1 VETLFTPLVYSYLT
15 IIVENNI
22 SHCNNKILRV
32 VSSKVG
38 FIYYMVAEF
47 DRLGGVEL
55 SHTTRRSPIERL
67 SPPQPYYLSPCRDAV
82 AAYKEERDQSKAQG
96 RYSPGIIVPLG
107 IDQRRLKLAYNSGGF
122 NSTEPLGVYNITPPF
137 RSGDRT
143 VIAGR
148 VQPEGVNP
156 NSKVVFFE
164 KEGHEWTPL
173 RYPTLD
179 LEDTFITSIDN
190 HLIFGGVKVVRTP
203 TETLYR
209 TVFRRGDCIEDLTEI
224 AVGPVRMK
232 GIRLVQLNKGIGV
245 FTRPHD
251 SYGGGQIG
259 FTVIDSLAQLT
270 PAVIANAPLIAQRF
284 PKGEWGGVNEARAL
298 KNGRILAL
306 GHRAYFDSD
315 NNKHYF
321 PWLFIHDPRTGLSTD
336 LGIVGA
342 SDDFPQTTPRQTDLK
357 DVSYPVGMDLENG
370 EISGGTGDTTSGT
383 KPILKLLNL
392 ADNV

>member
-1 VETLFTPLVYSYLT
+1 
-15 IIVENNI
+15 
-22 SHCNNKILRV
+22 
-32 VSSKVG
+32 
-38 FIYYMVAEF
+38 MVAEL
-47 DRLGGVEL
+47 DRLGNVEL
-55 SHTTRRSPIERL
+55 SYMGRRRNPIEL
-67 SPPQPYYLSPCRDAV
+67 PSPPQPYDLPPCKDAV
-82 AAYKEERDQSKAQG
+82 AAYKQEREQSKANG
-96 RYSPGIIVPLG
+96 RYNPGIIVPLD
-107 IDQRRLKLAYNSGGF
+107 IDQRRLKLAFNSGRF
-122 NSTEPLGVYNITPPF
+122 NSLEPLGVYNITPPF
-137 RSGDRT
+137 RSGDKT

-148 VQPEGVNP
+148 VQPLGVNP

-173 RYPTLD
+173 RYPTID
-179 LEDTFITSIDN
+179 LEDPFITRIDN
-190 HLIFGGVKVVRTP
+190 HLIFGGVKVVKTP

-209 TVFRRGDCIEDLTEI
+209 MVFHRGGCIEDLTEI

-232 GIRLVQLNKGIGV
+232 GIRLIQLSNGIGV

-270 PAVIANAPLIAQRF
+270 PAVIVNAPLIAQRF

-306 GHRAYFDSD
+306 GHRAYLDED
-315 NNKHYF
+315 NNKHYY
-321 PWLFIHDPRTGLSTD
+321 PWLFIHDPRTGISTD

-342 SDDFPQTTPRQTDLK
+342 SDDFPKTTPRQADLE
-357 DVSYPVGMDLENG
+357 DVSYPVGMDLEKG
-370 EISGGTGDTTSGT
+370 EIYGGTCDTTSST